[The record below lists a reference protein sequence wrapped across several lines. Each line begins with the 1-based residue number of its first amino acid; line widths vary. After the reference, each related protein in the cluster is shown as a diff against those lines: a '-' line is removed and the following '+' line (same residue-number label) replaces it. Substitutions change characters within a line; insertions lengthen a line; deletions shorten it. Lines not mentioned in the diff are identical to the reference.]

1 MEDGVDASKFGWIE
15 IALFYGVILFFA
27 FRELWL
33 LRRHRKA
40 QERASQAKA
49 AADDDKA
56 NSMKD
61 GGKRL

>member
-40 QERASQAKA
+40 QESAKRSEPA
-49 AADDDKA
+49 AGND
-56 NSMKD
+56 KD
-61 GGKRL
+61 GSKQE

>member
-1 MEDGVDASKFGWIE
+1 MNEGVDASRFGWIE

-40 QERASQAKA
+40 QESAKPSEPNAGDDQEAS
-49 AADDDKA
+49 
-56 NSMKD
+56 
-61 GGKRL
+61 KREGV

>member
-1 MEDGVDASKFGWIE
+1 MNDGVDASRFGWIE

-40 QERASQAKA
+40 QESAKA
-49 AADDDKA
+49 PQLGDGDDDVKHSA
-56 NSMKD
+56 
-61 GGKRL
+61 KRKGP

>member
-1 MEDGVDASKFGWIE
+1 MNEGVDASRFGWIE

-40 QERASQAKA
+40 QELAERSEANASDDHENAKRQ
-49 AADDDKA
+49 D
-56 NSMKD
+56 
-61 GGKRL
+61 R

>member
-1 MEDGVDASKFGWIE
+1 MNEGVDASRFGWIE

-40 QERASQAKA
+40 QELAKRSEVDMS
-49 AADDDKA
+49 DDRENA
-56 NSMKD
+56 
-61 GGKRL
+61 KRQDR